1 MRVCLKSIKKIIPN
15 LVEVISSSDYIFPGV
30 VKKKGSLFSSIHC
43 EYFTFFFVVCL
54 LFGFFCV
61 CGSVLWGFFLSCE
74 IRISII

>member
-43 EYFTFFFVVCL
+43 EYFTFFL
-54 LFGFFCV
+54 LFVCFLGFFVCVVLFCGGFFCLV
-61 CGSVLWGFFLSCE
+61 K
-74 IRISII
+74 

>member
-30 VKKKGSLFSSIHC
+30 VKKRGVFFLASIVN
-43 EYFTFFFVVCL
+43 TS
-54 LFGFFCV
+54 FFCCCLFAFWGFLCAWFCFV
-61 CGSVLWGFFLSCE
+61 GFFLSCE

>member
-43 EYFTFFFVVCL
+43 EYFTFFWLFVCFL
-54 LFGFFCV
+54 GFFVCV
-61 CGSVLWGFFLSCE
+61 VLFCGFFFVL
-74 IRISII
+74 

>member
-43 EYFTFFFVVCL
+43 EYFTFFCCL
-54 LFGFFCV
+54 FAF
-61 CGSVLWGFFLSCE
+61 WGFLCAWFCFVGVFFVL
-74 IRISII
+74 